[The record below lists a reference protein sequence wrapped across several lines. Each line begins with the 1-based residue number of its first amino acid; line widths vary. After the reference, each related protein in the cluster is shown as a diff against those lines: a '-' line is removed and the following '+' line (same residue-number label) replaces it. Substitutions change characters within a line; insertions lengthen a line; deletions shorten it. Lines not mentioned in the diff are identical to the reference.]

1 MNASL
6 PTPIEFEV
14 EGPVQA
20 EVFVVWRNGERL
32 ELTGPCGA
40 APWYIEV
47 GAGEH
52 PLEVVTRLA
61 TAALGIP
68 RLVHS
73 TSWRRDREAVVL
85 SFLVVVDAS
94 QVGDDRESVPIGRS
108 ELARSAATAAPLDIS
123 YTQVLEHALRHLAW
137 LARDDP
143 VVSAELEHEWQVLLG
158 SYVPEPFRALGV

>member
-6 PTPIEFEV
+6 PEPVEFEV

-52 PLEVVTRLA
+52 PLEVVNRVA
-61 TAALGIP
+61 TEALGKP

-73 TSWRRDREAVVL
+73 TSWRRDREAVIL
-85 SFLVVVDAS
+85 TFLVVVAANQVDGEFESAS
-94 QVGDDRESVPIGRS
+94 IGRS
-108 ELARSAATAAPLDIS
+108 DLARSAATAAPAAIS
-123 YTQVLEHALRHLAW
+123 YGQVLEHALRHLAW

-143 VVSAELEHEWQVLLG
+143 VVRTELEREWHVLLG
-158 SYVPEPFRALGV
+158 SYVPEPFQALGG